1 MYSTE
6 LKVFLEALPK
16 YFEHLKNNPNSLIAR
31 IYGVFKVEM
40 EDIET
45 VNLLLMANTIRCNSS
60 QAIQNVFDLKGSVI
74 NREVKITK
82 KIKNTSTLKDVNLQR
97 VKRDKQQKIEDFIKF
112 KRSDIDKIK
121 E

>member
-1 MYSTE
+1 
-6 LKVFLEALPK
+6 
-16 YFEHLKNNPNSLIAR
+16 
-31 IYGVFKVEM
+31 
-40 EDIET
+40 
-45 VNLLLMANTIRCNSS
+45 MANTIRCNSS